1 MSAETSPS
9 LAPPAHTQ
17 PGAVAEIIPPF
28 DTLTGQPLV
37 ARFLSSAVENHKT
50 SHAYLFIGPIGA
62 GKNEAAAALAKA
74 LICRNGGC
82 GKCDDCIRAARKT
95 HPDIKIVDPEGAQG
109 YVAEQIRELIH
120 DTNLAPI
127 QAQNKVYI
135 ITRADQLSGAP
146 ANAFLKTLEE
156 PPARVIFILLARTKD
171 SVLDTIISRCQV
183 IVFRAIPEVE
193 AVTLL
198 MDHSRVTLK
207 EARIALASTGGSAY
221 KAKGFLVS
229 SAARTLRI
237 KVMEAIE
244 QLGDA
249 DPLEII
255 TLARDLL
262 IYLKQPLDEVKVEQ
276 EKQLAEGGEF
286 LSKGALSALER
297 SQKRQLTMRERET
310 LGEVFNVMRSWLRD
324 CLALKVGRTDDVV
337 NVDFLYNIEK
347 TAANTTEAALVRSI
361 LAVDEA
367 EVQIQYNVS
376 VQSAIEA
383 LLFKIRKELVRYV

>member
-1 MSAETSPS
+1 MSAGQTTSPTS
-9 LAPPAHTQ
+9 PASAHMNAAADITS
-17 PGAVAEIIPPF
+17 PF

-37 ARFLSSAVENHKT
+37 ARFLSSAVENRKT

-62 GKNEAAAALAKA
+62 GKTEAAAALAKA
-74 LICRNGGC
+74 LVCRNGGC
-82 GKCDDCIRAARKT
+82 GRCDDCIRAARKT
-95 HPDIKIVDPEGAQG
+95 HPDIKVVDAQGAQG

-127 QAQNKVYI
+127 QAQNKVYV

-171 SVLDTIISRCQV
+171 SVLDTITSRCQV
-183 IVFRAIPEVE
+183 IVFRSIPEVE
-193 AVTLL
+193 AVALL
-198 MDHSRVTLK
+198 MDHSQVTLK

-221 KAKGFLVS
+221 RAKAFLVS
-229 SAARTLRI
+229 GAARNLRI

-244 QLGDA
+244 QLGQA

-276 EKQLAEGGEF
+276 ERQLAEGGEF
-286 LSKGALSALER
+286 LTKGALSALER
-297 SQKRQLTMRERET
+297 SQKRLLTMRERET

-324 CLALKVGRTDDVV
+324 CLVLGMGRADDVV
-337 NVDFLYNIEK
+337 NVDFFYNIEK
-347 TAANTTEAALVRSI
+347 TAAITSESALVRSI

-383 LLFKIRKELVRYV
+383 LLFKIREELVKYV